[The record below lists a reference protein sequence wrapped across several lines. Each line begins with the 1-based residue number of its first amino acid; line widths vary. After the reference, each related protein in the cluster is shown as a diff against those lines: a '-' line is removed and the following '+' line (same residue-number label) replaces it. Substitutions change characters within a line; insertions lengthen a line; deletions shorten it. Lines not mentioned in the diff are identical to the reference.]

1 VRSATIGIRRRSLED
16 VKILQG
22 VVFSRRDIA
31 RGAISAKS
39 ARSAKM
45 FKGRSF
51 GFSFY
56 YNRRFPWLL
65 YHFATQLTKF
75 QKLFT
80 VHLAGWAISAT

>member
-1 VRSATIGIRRRSLED
+1 
-16 VKILQG
+16 
-22 VVFSRRDIA
+22 
-31 RGAISAKS
+31 
-39 ARSAKM
+39 M